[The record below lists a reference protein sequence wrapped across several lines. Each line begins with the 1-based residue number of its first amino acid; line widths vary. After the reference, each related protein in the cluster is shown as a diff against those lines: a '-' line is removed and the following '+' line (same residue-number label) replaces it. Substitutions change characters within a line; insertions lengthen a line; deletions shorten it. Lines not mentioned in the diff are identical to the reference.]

1 MSLVSFI
8 DNPQQ
13 EMERIENEEDIQL
26 QKSDERI
33 YNRQGIDN
41 QTDIKE

>member
-1 MSLVSFI
+1 
-8 DNPQQ
+8 
-13 EMERIENEEDIQL
+13 MERIENEEDIQL

-41 QTDIKE
+41 QTDIRVIVYVLLAR